1 MAIDSA
7 VPLDPGDI
15 YWVALPH
22 RPGSEQSGRR
32 PCIVMSRRSINVQ
45 RTVVVVPLTGN
56 VDRANAHNIFI
67 PASEII
73 RDITCT
79 SEIRPSVAR
88 CEHVRVVDR
97 QYFEGKI
104 GKLSQNAV
112 LAVQLGLA
120 YVFDIR

>member
-1 MAIDSA
+1 MAIDPSI
-7 VPLDPGDI
+7 PLDPGDI

-22 RPGSEQSGRR
+22 REGSEQSGRR
-32 PCIVMSRRSINVQ
+32 PCIVVSRRSINVQ
-45 RTVVVVPLTGN
+45 NTVVIVPLTGN
-56 VDRANAHNIFI
+56 LDRANSHNIRI
-67 PASEII
+67 PVSEII
-73 RDITCT
+73 KDLGCH
-79 SEIRPSVAR
+79 SEIRDSVAR

-112 LAVQLGLA
+112 LAVQLGLT